1 MGNFLD
7 TPKTEESGA
16 DGTFKCDDVP
26 LEYAVSCIQG
36 WRASMEDAHFHHVSL
51 PANEA
56 AGTPAFENISF
67 FAVFDGHAGSATS
80 TFAAE
85 ESLTQLQQMEEY
97 KGLAGAEDQAAVLK
111 VCLEKLF
118 PKLDEVIK
126 TNPEHLACSM
136 SGSTAI
142 SVMITPQSLIF
153 ANCGDS
159 RALLVRNNAV
169 KFFTK
174 DHKPVDPEEE
184 RRVINAG
191 GCVRMRRV
199 NGDLAV
205 SRALGDF
212 SFKKNERLPPAQQ
225 MVSSVPD
232 VTVVPRDNEGD
243 QFVLLACDG
252 VWDVMSNDEVCEFV
266 LSKMKIGYSLRQVCK
281 ALVHNCLR
289 SRDNVSVLIVAL
301 PAVPKTLG
309 TLRPEDIPTEDLGV
323 LEEKETANAV

>member
-7 TPKTEESGA
+7 APKTEESGA
-16 DGTFKCDDVP
+16 DGSFKCNDLN

-36 WRASMEDAHFHHVSL
+36 WRSSMEDAHFHYVSL
-51 PANEA
+51 PANEQ
-56 AGTPAFENISF
+56 AGTPAFDNISYF
-67 FAVFDGHAGSATS
+67 SVFDGHAGTATS
-80 TFAAE
+80 EFAAE
-85 ESLTQLQQMEEY
+85 QSLNYLQRLDDY
-97 KGLAGAEDQAAVLK
+97 KALATAEDPAQVLK
-111 VCLEKLF
+111 TCLEKLL
-118 PKLDEVIK
+118 PKLDEVIM
-126 TNPEHLACSM
+126 TDPEHVAARS

-142 SVMITPQSLIF
+142 SVMITPQSIIF
-153 ANCGDS
+153 SNCGDS

-169 KFFTK
+169 QFYTK

-212 SFKKNERLPPAQQ
+212 SFKKNDRLPPAEQ
-225 MVSSVPD
+225 MVSSAPD
-232 VTVVPRDNEGD
+232 VTVVQRDDKGD

-266 LSKMKIGYSLRQVCK
+266 LGKIKIGYSLRQVCK

-289 SRDNVSVLIVAL
+289 SRDNVSVMIVAL
-301 PAVPKTLG
+301 PGVPKTLG
-309 TLRPEDIPTEDLGV
+309 TLRPEDIPTEELS
-323 LEEKETANAV
+323 LEGKETTNGV